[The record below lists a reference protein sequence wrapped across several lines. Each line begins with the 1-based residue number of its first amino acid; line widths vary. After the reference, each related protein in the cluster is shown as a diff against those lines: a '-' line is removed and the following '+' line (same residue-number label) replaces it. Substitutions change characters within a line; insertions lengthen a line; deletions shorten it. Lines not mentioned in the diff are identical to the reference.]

1 MSRSPRRAANG
12 ITQILNQVFGADRF
26 DRGPVDVE
34 ALAIEYSRQVS
45 PEESIDRIVAEDL
58 GGCEGVLVPG
68 DQKPRQW
75 AIMYDRQQNLGRRA
89 YTIAHELGHF
99 VLHRTLVDEDEEF
112 DGGFYCDKNAIEHG
126 AGADIEK
133 EANEFAATLL
143 MPFDDFRKTIPA
155 NEMPDFGR
163 LGAAAARYGVSL
175 TAAILRWLD
184 YTTTRSMLIAST
196 DGFAHWAKPSD
207 AAFKSGLFLRTRS
220 ETFEMPQRSLSS
232 LREFGQTAQDGVEQN
247 GVWFGE
253 RVVERCIRT
262 DRYDF
267 ELTLL
272 QFDNTGPRPQAE
284 DEVEDTYTR
293 FFAMN

>member
-1 MSRSPRRAANG
+1 MIRSPRRAAND
-12 ITQILNQVFGADRF
+12 ITQILNQVFGVDRF
-26 DRGPVDVE
+26 DHGPVDVE
-34 ALAIEYSRQVS
+34 AVALEYSRQIS
-45 PEESIDRIVAEDL
+45 PDECIDRIVGDDL
-58 GGCEGVLVPG
+58 EGCEGVLIPG
-68 DQKPRQW
+68 DKRPRQW
-75 AIMYDRQQNLGRRA
+75 AIMYHRKQNPGRRA

-99 VLHRTLVDEDEEF
+99 VLHRGLVDQDENF
-112 DGGFYCDKNAIEHG
+112 DGGFYCSKNAIEHG

-143 MPFDDFRKTIPA
+143 MPFDDFRKTIPSYEVP
-155 NEMPDFGR
+155 NFDR
-163 LGAAAARYGVSL
+163 LGAAASRYGVSL

-184 YTTTRSMLIAST
+184 YTSTRSMLIAST

-207 AAFKSGLFLRTRS
+207 AAFKSGRYLRTKS
-220 ETFEMPQRSLSS
+220 ELFEMPERSLSS
-232 LREFGQTAQDGVEQN
+232 LREFGQRAQDGVEQN
-247 GVWFGE
+247 NVWFGE
-253 RVVERCIRT
+253 RVIERCMRT

-272 QFDNTGPRPQAE
+272 HFDSSGPISQGE